1 MTSLFRVATS
11 APQQKPP
18 TRKSGG
24 GRVRAE
30 KLDIDEFKNDCD
42 IDDPSDPRPKFTFGK
57 SLNDEPLKEPPKPMQ
72 KDMPK
77 ETPKEAQQIVGQ
89 QKAQQDLPDLPGCTE
104 KIFGCPGWLSGLSLF
119 RELGNHS
126 AQIYLYKRLEK
137 SAVSQGFQLQKM
149 THEWNPESK
158 KWWPLQEQSEA
169 VWAVPTQKLEQF
181 ATWALARSR
190 KTKDEKVRLLSKLGI
205 AIPDETVLKGPVE
218 NELLGVLSQC
228 LPFKIEY
235 QYRVGKYRLD
245 AFIPRLHLAIQIDE
259 HGHRGY
265 DASEEKEYDE
275 VIRDHNIVCI
285 RFNPHQKYSVSPQF
299 ELIRLVWERTLS
311 PDFSAFRE
319 KLKLV

>member
-1 MTSLFRVATS
+1 MASLFRVTAAT
-11 APQQKPP
+11 QQKP
-18 TRKSGG
+18 KKSSGG

-30 KLDIDEFKNDCD
+30 KLGIDEFKNDCD
-42 IDDPSDPRPKFTFGK
+42 IDDPSDPSDPRPKFTFGK
-57 SLNDEPLKEPPKPMQ
+57 SLSNEIPKITEPKEPPKPTPKEQ
-72 KDMPK
+72 PK
-77 ETPKEAQQIVGQ
+77 ETSKE
-89 QKAQQDLPDLPGCTE
+89 AQQDLPDLPGCTE

-119 RELGNHS
+119 REFGNHS

-169 VWAVPTQKLEQF
+169 VWAVPIQKLDQF

-190 KTKDEKVRLLSKLGI
+190 KTKDEKVRMLAKLGI
-205 AIPDETVLKGPVE
+205 TIPDEAVLKGPVE

-259 HGHRGY
+259 YGHRGY

-285 RFNPHQKYSVSPQF
+285 RFNPHQKYSVPPQF